1 MTGPV
6 HLPPHTSQVK
16 SLAEMIR
23 AILAAPKTG
32 NWLGLDEI
40 LAGTGEKER
49 SAVLRTL
56 GGFTAVYEREGPT
69 PRMFYLRAALAGRK
83 KVGEIFTWPSANDP
97 CTSWI
102 ARHPGT
108 NYPVYSGEQL
118 CTDAS
123 VREAAAEAFAAGI
136 LHRGGAWVQRV
147 MDDMLGVRNLWALH
161 IMRLLMRDVPAE
173 RYHPNY
179 LPTIRDYLR
188 RPYYGEPKKREP
200 RPERIAR
207 ILTSDERLYQREFWE
222 FFSVEGMGDTRRFAE
237 IGSDV
242 RGMNA
247 RKRSEACSRV
257 EHDFTAAFDILCH
270 QVPGFRDRLLDATLT
285 GMLSDFSARN
295 ITWYVNIHRHLNP
308 DSREL
313 SRREGNYAALLAAPS
328 AVTVS
333 VGQNAYKSL
342 IQSGSLENMSGL
354 LTASE
359 AVLSRADKKSVTTQ
373 LSLLHTLNSYAKK
386 HGYAEVPE
394 KVSALVAEHLPT
406 FPVDLAEKAQKL
418 ITPEEAQSAGITGAI
433 KTDADSLEVPAP
445 RTTPILHYY
454 AQKAAVPCVAELNEL
469 IAEHLIDA
477 GNGADLPR
485 IIDGVITHGI
495 GAVDAQNLDR
505 IRQLARQ
512 EYVGSY
518 REHNNRT
525 DEWAEAH
532 LWDNIPYSSL
542 MALALAKIA
551 GLPMP
556 AGTAWDRL
564 IAHMAVGGDTGL
576 FLPNRAL
583 STVLIHELNRFVEC
597 SIAGEEG
604 APLMVA
610 VPPQQ
615 RSWERRH
622 YRIPS
627 LRYGM
632 DENREA
638 TWWFAPVP
646 QAYRKDPAVNALLA
660 GTADRIDGNFGIHDA
675 MVFNGRQR
683 VREWAGWMLQHNIDT
698 YAAHAHMELAHGMQP
713 VLFLRSLEHT
723 GRVMQEP
730 VYSALAHA
738 CGAAQAEGRAAVAEA
753 LAGLCASNLLDPQ
766 LLAKELILL
775 FDEKAI
781 IASRIA
787 KTLDDTA
794 QLSALAGYR
803 VLQTLAAVVTGET
816 TIPRGHQ
823 LTVLLAQLCA
833 QYGVSVPIPDRL
845 IPAPKA
851 RGTAAA
857 ALRTILALEP
867 HPTELLAEAV
877 QQAEAANKL

>member
-1 MTGPV
+1 MTAPV
-6 HLPPHTSQVK
+6 HLPPHTSQAK
-16 SLAEMIR
+16 SLAEMIC
-23 AILAAPKTG
+23 AILAAPETG
-32 NWLGLDEI
+32 NWRGLDEI
-40 LAGTGEKER
+40 LAGTSEKER

-83 KVGEIFTWPSANDP
+83 KVGEIFVWPSVNDP

-102 ARHPGT
+102 ARHPGA

-123 VREAAAEAFAAGI
+123 AREAAAEAFAAGI
-136 LHRGGAWVQRV
+136 LHRGGTWAQRV

-161 IMRLLMRDVPAE
+161 IMRLLMRDVPPE
-173 RYHPNY
+173 RYHPSY

-237 IGSDV
+237 IGSAV
-242 RGMNA
+242 RGMSA
-247 RKRSEACSRV
+247 RKRAEACNRV

-270 QVPGFRDRLLDATLT
+270 QVSGFRDRLLDAALA

-313 SRREGNYAALLAAPS
+313 SQREGNYAALLATSS

-342 IQSGSLENMSGL
+342 IQSGNLENMSGL

-373 LSLLHTLNSYAKK
+373 LSLLHTLNNYAKK
-386 HGYAEVPE
+386 CGYAEVPE
-394 KVSALVAEHLPT
+394 KVSALVAEFLPT

-418 ITPEEAQSAGITGAI
+418 IIPEEAQSAGITGAI

-454 AQKAAVPCVAELNEL
+454 AQKASVPCVAELNEL

-518 REHNNRT
+518 REYNNRA
-525 DEWAEAH
+525 DEGAEAH

-542 MALALAKIA
+542 TALAFAKIA
-551 GLPMP
+551 GLPKP

-564 IAHMAVGGDTGL
+564 IAHMTVGGDTGL
-576 FLPNRAL
+576 FLPNRTL

-597 SIAGEEG
+597 SIAGEAS

-615 RSWERRH
+615 RLWERRR

-638 TWWFAPVP
+638 AWWFAPVP
-646 QAYRKDPAVNALLA
+646 QAYRKDPVVNALLA

-698 YAAHAHMELAHGMQP
+698 YAAHVHMELAHGMQP

-723 GRVMQEP
+723 GRVLQEP

-738 CGAAQAEGRAAVAEA
+738 CGAAEAEGRAAAAEA

-787 KTLDDTA
+787 KTLDDAA

-816 TIPRGHQ
+816 TILRGHQ
-823 LTVLLAQLCA
+823 LTVLLAQLCV

-857 ALRTILALEP
+857 ALRTILTLEP
-867 HPTELLAEAV
+867 HPTELLAEAA

>member
-23 AILAAPKTG
+23 AILTAPKTG
-32 NWLGLDEI
+32 NWRGLDEI

-147 MDDMLGVRNLWALH
+147 IDDMLGVRNLWALH
-161 IMRLLMRDVPAE
+161 IMRLLMRDVPPE

-188 RPYYGEPKKREP
+188 RPYYREPKKREP

-237 IGSDV
+237 IGSAV

-247 RKRSEACSRV
+247 RKRAEACSRV

-313 SRREGNYAALLAAPS
+313 SQREGSYAALLAAPS

-394 KVSALVAEHLPT
+394 KVSTLVAEFLPT
-406 FPVDLAEKAQKL
+406 FPVDLAEKVQKL
-418 ITPEEAQSAGITGAI
+418 ITPKETQGTGITSAI

-445 RTTPILHYY
+445 RATPILHYY

-525 DEWAEAH
+525 DEGAEAH

-542 MALALAKIA
+542 MALAFAKIA
-551 GLPMP
+551 GLPGP

-564 IAHMAVGGDTGL
+564 IAHMTVGGDTGL

-615 RSWERRH
+615 RLWERRH
-622 YRIPS
+622 YRVPS

-638 TWWFAPVP
+638 AWWFAPVP
-646 QAYRKDPAVNALLA
+646 QAYRKDPVVNALLA

-738 CGAAQAEGRAAVAEA
+738 CGAAQAEGRAAAAEA

-766 LLAKELILL
+766 FLAKELILL

-787 KTLDDTA
+787 KTLEDA
-794 QLSALAGYR
+794 VQLSALAGYR

-823 LTVLLAQLCA
+823 LTVLLAQLCV

-845 IPAPKA
+845 IPVPKA

-857 ALRTILALEP
+857 ALRTILTLEP
-867 HPTELLAEAV
+867 HPTELLAEAA
-877 QQAEAANKL
+877 QHAEAANKL

>member
-1 MTGPV
+1 
-6 HLPPHTSQVK
+6 
-16 SLAEMIR
+16 
-23 AILAAPKTG
+23 
-32 NWLGLDEI
+32 
-40 LAGTGEKER
+40 
-49 SAVLRTL
+49 
-56 GGFTAVYEREGPT
+56 
-69 PRMFYLRAALAGRK
+69 
-83 KVGEIFTWPSANDP
+83 
-97 CTSWI
+97 
-102 ARHPGT
+102 
-108 NYPVYSGEQL
+108 
-118 CTDAS
+118 
-123 VREAAAEAFAAGI
+123 
-136 LHRGGAWVQRV
+136 
-147 MDDMLGVRNLWALH
+147 
-161 IMRLLMRDVPAE
+161 
-173 RYHPNY
+173 
-179 LPTIRDYLR
+179 
-188 RPYYGEPKKREP
+188 
-200 RPERIAR
+200 
-207 ILTSDERLYQREFWE
+207 
-222 FFSVEGMGDTRRFAE
+222 
-237 IGSDV
+237 
-242 RGMNA
+242 
-247 RKRSEACSRV
+247 
-257 EHDFTAAFDILCH
+257 
-270 QVPGFRDRLLDATLT
+270 
-285 GMLSDFSARN
+285 
-295 ITWYVNIHRHLNP
+295 
-308 DSREL
+308 
-313 SRREGNYAALLAAPS
+313 
-328 AVTVS
+328 
-333 VGQNAYKSL
+333 
-342 IQSGSLENMSGL
+342 MSGL

-359 AVLSRADKKSVTTQ
+359 AVLSRADKNSVTTQ
-373 LSLLHTLNSYAKK
+373 LSLLHALNSYAKK

-406 FPVDLAEKAQKL
+406 FPVDLAEKVQKL
-418 ITPEEAQSAGITGAI
+418 IIPGEAQSAGITGAI

-454 AQKAAVPCVAELNEL
+454 AQKASVPCVAELNEL

-495 GAVDAQNLDR
+495 GAVDAQNFDR

-518 REHNNRT
+518 RERNNRA
-525 DEWAEAH
+525 DEWVEAR

-551 GLPMP
+551 GLPKP

-564 IAHMAVGGDTGL
+564 IAHMAVGGDIGL

-597 SIAGEEG
+597 SIAGEAS

-615 RSWERRH
+615 RLWERRR

-638 TWWFAPVP
+638 AWWFAPVP
-646 QAYRKDPAVNALLA
+646 QAYRKDPVVNALLA

-698 YAAHAHMELAHGMQP
+698 YAAHVHMELAHGMQP

-723 GRVMQEP
+723 GRVLQEP

-738 CGAAQAEGRAAVAEA
+738 CGAAQAEGRAAAAEA
-753 LAGLCASNLLDPQ
+753 LAGLCASNLFDPQ
-766 LLAKELILL
+766 FLAKELILL

-787 KTLDDTA
+787 KTLDDAA

-823 LTVLLAQLCA
+823 LTVLLAQLCT

-845 IPAPKA
+845 IPVPKA

-867 HPTELLAEAV
+867 HPTELLEEAAR
-877 QQAEAANKL
+877 QAEAANKL

>member
-23 AILAAPKTG
+23 AILAAPETG
-32 NWLGLDEI
+32 NWQGLDEI

-83 KVGEIFTWPSANDP
+83 KVGEIFVWPSANDP

-247 RKRSEACSRV
+247 RKRAEACSRV
-257 EHDFTAAFDILCH
+257 EHDFTAAFDILCR
-270 QVPGFRDRLLDATLT
+270 QVSGFRDRLLDAALA

-295 ITWYVNIHRHLNP
+295 ITWYVNIHRHLHP

-313 SRREGNYAALLAAPS
+313 SRREGSYAALLAAPS

-342 IQSGSLENMSGL
+342 IQSGSLETMSGL

-359 AVLSRADKKSVTTQ
+359 AVLSRVDKKSVTTQ
-373 LSLLHTLNSYAKK
+373 LSLLHALNSYAKK

-394 KVSALVAEHLPT
+394 KVSTLVAGHLPT

-418 ITPEEAQSAGITGAI
+418 ITLEGTQGAGITGAI

-445 RTTPILHYY
+445 RATPILHYY
-454 AQKAAVPCVAELNEL
+454 AQKVSVPCVTELNEL

-495 GAVDAQNLDR
+495 GAVDAQNFDR

-518 REHNNRT
+518 RERNDRT
-525 DEWAEAH
+525 DEGAEAH

-542 MALALAKIA
+542 MALAFAKIA
-551 GLPMP
+551 GLPKP
-556 AGTAWDRL
+556 AGAAWDRL
-564 IAHMAVGGDTGL
+564 IAHMTVGGDTGL

-597 SIAGEEG
+597 IIAGEEG

-615 RSWERRH
+615 RSWERRR

-627 LRYGM
+627 LGYGR

-638 TWWFAPVP
+638 AWWFAPVP
-646 QAYRKDPAVNALLA
+646 QAYRKDPAVSALLA

-683 VREWAGWMLQHNIDT
+683 VREWAGWMLQHNNDT

-723 GRVMQEP
+723 GRVLQEP

-738 CGAAQAEGRAAVAEA
+738 CGAAQAEGRAAAAEA
-753 LAGLCASNLLDPQ
+753 LAGLCASNLFDPQ
-766 LLAKELILL
+766 FLAKELILL

-823 LTVLLAQLCA
+823 LTVLLAQLCV

-857 ALRTILALEP
+857 ALRTILTLEP
-867 HPTELLAEAV
+867 HPTELLAEAA

>member
-23 AILAAPKTG
+23 AILAAPETG

-147 MDDMLGVRNLWALH
+147 IDDMLGVRNLWALH

-188 RPYYGEPKKREP
+188 RSYYGEPKKREP

-237 IGSDV
+237 IGSAV

-257 EHDFTAAFDILCH
+257 EHDFMAAFDILCH
-270 QVPGFRDRLLDATLT
+270 QVPGFRYRLLDATLT

-313 SRREGNYAALLAAPS
+313 SQREGSYAALLAAPS

-359 AVLSRADKKSVTTQ
+359 AVLSRVDKKSVTTQ

-394 KVSALVAEHLPT
+394 KVSALVAEFLPT

-418 ITPEEAQSAGITGAI
+418 IISGEAQSAGITGAI

-454 AQKAAVPCVAELNEL
+454 AQKVSVPCVAELNEL

-495 GAVDAQNLDR
+495 GAVDAQNFDR

-518 REHNNRT
+518 RECNNRA

-551 GLPMP
+551 GLPKP

-583 STVLIHELNRFVEC
+583 STVLIHELNRLVEC
-597 SIAGEEG
+597 NIAGEEG

-615 RSWERRH
+615 RLWERRH
-622 YRIPS
+622 RIPS

-638 TWWFAPVP
+638 AWWFAPVP
-646 QAYRKDPAVNALLA
+646 QAYRKDPVVNALLA
-660 GTADRIDGNFGIHDA
+660 GTADRRDGNFGIHDA
-675 MVFNGRQR
+675 MVFNGHQR

-698 YAAHAHMELAHGMQP
+698 YAAHAHIELAHGMQP

-723 GRVMQEP
+723 GRVLQEP

-738 CGAAQAEGRAAVAEA
+738 CGAAQAEGRAAAAEA

-816 TIPRGHQ
+816 TVPRGHQ
-823 LTVLLAQLCA
+823 LTVLLAQLCV

-845 IPAPKA
+845 VPAPKA

-867 HPTELLAEAV
+867 HPTELLAEAA

>member
-1 MTGPV
+1 M

-23 AILAAPKTG
+23 AILTAPETG
-32 NWLGLDEI
+32 NWQRLDEI
-40 LAGTGEKER
+40 LVGTGEKER

-83 KVGEIFTWPSANDP
+83 KVGEIFVWPSANDP

-123 VREAAAEAFAAGI
+123 VREAAAEAFAVGI
-136 LHRGGAWVQRV
+136 LHRGGAGVQRV

-179 LPTIRDYLR
+179 LPTIRDHLR

-222 FFSVEGMGDTRRFAE
+222 FFSVEGIGDTRRFAE
-237 IGSDV
+237 SGSAV

-257 EHDFTAAFDILCH
+257 EHDFMAAFDILCH

-285 GMLSDFSARN
+285 GMLSDFSVRN

-313 SRREGNYAALLAAPS
+313 SQREGSYAALLAAPS

-373 LSLLHTLNSYAKK
+373 LSLLHALNSYAKK
-386 HGYAEVPE
+386 CGYAEVPE
-394 KVSALVAEHLPT
+394 KVSALVAEFLPT

-418 ITPEEAQSAGITGAI
+418 IIPGEAQSAGITGAI

-445 RTTPILHYY
+445 RATPILHYY
-454 AQKAAVPCVAELNEL
+454 AQKASVPCVAELNEL

-518 REHNNRT
+518 RECNNRA
-525 DEWAEAH
+525 DEGAEAH

-551 GLPMP
+551 GLPKP

-646 QAYRKDPAVNALLA
+646 QAYRKDPVVNALLA
-660 GTADRIDGNFGIHDA
+660 GTADRRDGNFGIHDA

-698 YAAHAHMELAHGMQP
+698 YAAHVHMELAHGMQP

-723 GRVMQEP
+723 GRALQEP

-738 CGAAQAEGRAAVAEA
+738 CGAAEAEGRAAAAEA

-803 VLQTLAAVVTGET
+803 VLQTLTAVVTGET

-823 LTVLLAQLCA
+823 LTVLLAQLCT
-833 QYGVSVPIPDRL
+833 QYGVNVPIPDRL

-867 HPTELLAEAV
+867 HPTELLEEAAR
-877 QQAEAANKL
+877 QAEAANKL

>member
-1 MTGPV
+1 MTDPV

-23 AILAAPKTG
+23 AILTAPETG
-32 NWLGLDEI
+32 NWQRLDEI
-40 LAGTGEKER
+40 LVGTGEKER

-83 KVGEIFTWPSANDP
+83 KVGEIFVWPSANDP

-123 VREAAAEAFAAGI
+123 VREAAAEAFAVGI

-247 RKRSEACSRV
+247 RKRAEACSRV
-257 EHDFTAAFDILCH
+257 EHDFTAAFDILCR
-270 QVPGFRDRLLDATLT
+270 QVSGFRDRLLDAALA

-295 ITWYVNIHRHLNP
+295 ITWYVNIHRHLHP

-313 SRREGNYAALLAAPS
+313 SRREGSYAALLAAPS

-342 IQSGSLENMSGL
+342 IQSGSLETMSGL

-359 AVLSRADKKSVTTQ
+359 AVLSRVDKKSVTTQ
-373 LSLLHTLNSYAKK
+373 LSLLHALNSYAKK

-394 KVSALVAEHLPT
+394 KVSTLVAGHLPT

-418 ITPEEAQSAGITGAI
+418 ITLEGTQGAGITGAI

-445 RTTPILHYY
+445 RATPILHYY
-454 AQKAAVPCVAELNEL
+454 AQKVSVPCVTELNEL

-495 GAVDAQNLDR
+495 GAVDAQNFDR

-518 REHNNRT
+518 RERNDRT
-525 DEWAEAH
+525 DEGAEAH

-542 MALALAKIA
+542 MALAFAKIA
-551 GLPMP
+551 GLPKP
-556 AGTAWDRL
+556 AGAAWDRL
-564 IAHMAVGGDTGL
+564 IAHMTVGGDTGL

-597 SIAGEEG
+597 IIAGEEG

-615 RSWERRH
+615 RSWERRR

-627 LRYGM
+627 LGYGR

-638 TWWFAPVP
+638 AWWFAPVP
-646 QAYRKDPAVNALLA
+646 QAYRKDPAVSALLA

-683 VREWAGWMLQHNIDT
+683 VREWAGWMLQHNNDT

-723 GRVMQEP
+723 GRVLQEP
-730 VYSALAHA
+730 VYSALA
-738 CGAAQAEGRAAVAEA
+738 QAEGRAAAAEA
-753 LAGLCASNLLDPQ
+753 LAGLCASNLFDPQ
-766 LLAKELILL
+766 FLAKELILL

-823 LTVLLAQLCA
+823 LTVLLAQLCV

-857 ALRTILALEP
+857 ALRTILTLEP
-867 HPTELLAEAV
+867 HPTELLAEAA

>member
-1 MTGPV
+1 MTDPV

-23 AILAAPKTG
+23 AILTAPETG
-32 NWLGLDEI
+32 NWQRLDEI
-40 LAGTGEKER
+40 LVGTGEKER

-83 KVGEIFTWPSANDP
+83 KVGEIFVWPSANDP

-123 VREAAAEAFAAGI
+123 VREAAAEAFAVGI

-247 RKRSEACSRV
+247 RKRAEACSRV
-257 EHDFTAAFDILCH
+257 EHDFTAAFDILCR
-270 QVPGFRDRLLDATLT
+270 QVSGFRDRLLDAALA

-295 ITWYVNIHRHLNP
+295 ITWYVNIHRHLHP

-313 SRREGNYAALLAAPS
+313 SRREGSYAALLAAPS

-342 IQSGSLENMSGL
+342 IQSGSLETMSGL

-359 AVLSRADKKSVTTQ
+359 AVLSRVDKKSVTTQ
-373 LSLLHTLNSYAKK
+373 LSLLHALNSYAKK

-394 KVSALVAEHLPT
+394 KVSTLVAGHLPT

-418 ITPEEAQSAGITGAI
+418 ITLEGTQGAGITGAI

-445 RTTPILHYY
+445 RATPILHYY
-454 AQKAAVPCVAELNEL
+454 AQKVSVPCVTELNEL

-495 GAVDAQNLDR
+495 GAVDAQNFDR

-518 REHNNRT
+518 RERNDRT
-525 DEWAEAH
+525 DEGAEAH

-542 MALALAKIA
+542 MALAFAKIA
-551 GLPMP
+551 GLPKP
-556 AGTAWDRL
+556 AGAAWDRL
-564 IAHMAVGGDTGL
+564 IAHMTVGGDTGL

-597 SIAGEEG
+597 IIAGEEG

-615 RSWERRH
+615 RSWERRR

-627 LRYGM
+627 LGYGR

-638 TWWFAPVP
+638 AWWFAPVP
-646 QAYRKDPAVNALLA
+646 QAYRKDPAVSALLA

-683 VREWAGWMLQHNIDT
+683 VREWAGWMLQHNNDT

-723 GRVMQEP
+723 GRVLQEP

-738 CGAAQAEGRAAVAEA
+738 CGAAQAEGRAAAAEA
-753 LAGLCASNLLDPQ
+753 LAGLCASNLFDPQ
-766 LLAKELILL
+766 FLAKELILL

-823 LTVLLAQLCA
+823 LTVLLAQLCV

-857 ALRTILALEP
+857 ALRTILTLEP
-867 HPTELLAEAV
+867 HPTELLAEAA

>member
-1 MTGPV
+1 MTDPV

-23 AILAAPKTG
+23 AILTAPETG
-32 NWLGLDEI
+32 NWQRLDEI
-40 LAGTGEKER
+40 LVGTGEKER

-83 KVGEIFTWPSANDP
+83 KVGEIFVWPSANDP

-123 VREAAAEAFAAGI
+123 VREAAAEAFAVGI

-247 RKRSEACSRV
+247 RKRAEACSRV
-257 EHDFTAAFDILCH
+257 EHDFTAAFDILCR
-270 QVPGFRDRLLDATLT
+270 QVSGFRDRLLDAALA

-295 ITWYVNIHRHLNP
+295 ITWYVNIHRHLHP

-313 SRREGNYAALLAAPS
+313 SRREGSYAALLAAPS

-342 IQSGSLENMSGL
+342 IQSGSLETMSGL

-359 AVLSRADKKSVTTQ
+359 AVLSRVDKKSVTTQ
-373 LSLLHTLNSYAKK
+373 LSLLHALNSYAKK

-394 KVSALVAEHLPT
+394 KVSTLVAGHLPT

-418 ITPEEAQSAGITGAI
+418 ITLEGTQGAGITGAI

-445 RTTPILHYY
+445 RATPILHYY
-454 AQKAAVPCVAELNEL
+454 AQKASVPCVAELNEL

-495 GAVDAQNLDR
+495 GAVDAQNFDR

-518 REHNNRT
+518 RERNDRT
-525 DEWAEAH
+525 DEGAEAH

-542 MALALAKIA
+542 MALAFAKIA
-551 GLPMP
+551 GLPKP
-556 AGTAWDRL
+556 AGAAWDRL
-564 IAHMAVGGDTGL
+564 IAHMTVGGDTGL

-597 SIAGEEG
+597 IIAGEEG

-615 RSWERRH
+615 RSWERRR

-627 LRYGM
+627 LGYGR

-638 TWWFAPVP
+638 AWWFAPVP
-646 QAYRKDPAVNALLA
+646 QAYRKDPAVSALLA

-683 VREWAGWMLQHNIDT
+683 VREWAGWMLQHNNDT

-723 GRVMQEP
+723 GRVLQEP

-738 CGAAQAEGRAAVAEA
+738 CGAAQAEGRAAAAEA
-753 LAGLCASNLLDPQ
+753 LAGLCASNLFDPQ
-766 LLAKELILL
+766 FLAKELILL

-823 LTVLLAQLCA
+823 LTVLLAQLCV

-857 ALRTILALEP
+857 ALRTILTLEP
-867 HPTELLAEAV
+867 HPTELLAEAA
-877 QQAEAANKL
+877 QQAEAANRL

>member
-32 NWLGLDEI
+32 NWQGLDEI
-40 LAGTGEKER
+40 LAGAGEKER

-123 VREAAAEAFAAGI
+123 VREAAAEAFNAGI

-188 RPYYGEPKKREP
+188 RSYYGEPKKREP

-237 IGSDV
+237 IGSAV

-257 EHDFTAAFDILCH
+257 EHDFMAAFDILCH

-313 SRREGNYAALLAAPS
+313 SQREGSYAALLAALS

-373 LSLLHTLNSYAKK
+373 LSLLHTLINYATKC
-386 HGYAEVPE
+386 GYAEVPE
-394 KVSALVAEHLPT
+394 RVSALVAEFLPT

-418 ITPEEAQSAGITGAI
+418 IISGEAQSAGITGAI
-433 KTDADSLEVPAP
+433 KTDADSLEIPAP

-454 AQKAAVPCVAELNEL
+454 AQKASVPCVAELNEL

-477 GNGADLPR
+477 GDGADLPR

-518 REHNNRT
+518 REYNNRT
-525 DEWAEAH
+525 DEGAEAH

-551 GLPMP
+551 GLPGP

-583 STVLIHELNRFVEC
+583 NTDIIHKHNRNVEC

-638 TWWFAPVP
+638 AWWFAPVP
-646 QAYRKDPAVNALLA
+646 QAYRKDPVVSALLA
-660 GTADRIDGNFGIHDA
+660 GTADRRDGNFGIHDA

-698 YAAHAHMELAHGMQP
+698 YAAHVHLELAHGMQP

-723 GRVMQEP
+723 GRVLQEP

-738 CGAAQAEGRAAVAEA
+738 CGAAQAEGRAAAAEA

-775 FDEKAI
+775 FDEKVI

-803 VLQTLAAVVTGET
+803 VLQTLTAVVTGET

-823 LTVLLAQLCA
+823 LTVLLAQLCT

>member
-23 AILAAPKTG
+23 VILAAPKTG
-32 NWLGLDEI
+32 NWQRLDEI
-40 LAGTGEKER
+40 LAGAGEKER

-207 ILTSDERLYQREFWE
+207 ILTSDERLYQRELWE

-237 IGSDV
+237 IGSAV

-247 RKRSEACSRV
+247 RKRAEACSRV
-257 EHDFTAAFDILCH
+257 EHDFMAAFDILCH

-313 SRREGNYAALLAAPS
+313 SQREGSYAALLAAPS

-373 LSLLHTLNSYAKK
+373 LSLLHTLINYATKC
-386 HGYAEVPE
+386 GYAEVPE
-394 KVSALVAEHLPT
+394 KVSTLVAGHLPT

-418 ITPEEAQSAGITGAI
+418 IISEEAQSAGITGAI

-454 AQKAAVPCVAELNEL
+454 AQKAAVPCIAELNEL

-518 REHNNRT
+518 REYNNRT
-525 DEWAEAH
+525 DEGAEAH
-532 LWDNIPYSSL
+532 LWDNIPYSAL

-551 GLPMP
+551 GLPKP
-556 AGTAWDRL
+556 AGAAWDRL

-597 SIAGEEG
+597 SIAGEAS

-622 YRIPS
+622 RIPS

-646 QAYRKDPAVNALLA
+646 QAYRKDPVVNALLA
-660 GTADRIDGNFGIHDA
+660 GTADRRDGNFGIHDA

-723 GRVMQEP
+723 GRVLQEP

-738 CGAAQAEGRAAVAEA
+738 CGAAQPEGRAAAAEA

-823 LTVLLAQLCA
+823 LTVLLAQLCV

-867 HPTELLAEAV
+867 HPTELLAEAAR
-877 QQAEAANKL
+877 QAEAANKL

>member
-1 MTGPV
+1 
-6 HLPPHTSQVK
+6 
-16 SLAEMIR
+16 
-23 AILAAPKTG
+23 
-32 NWLGLDEI
+32 
-40 LAGTGEKER
+40 
-49 SAVLRTL
+49 
-56 GGFTAVYEREGPT
+56 
-69 PRMFYLRAALAGRK
+69 
-83 KVGEIFTWPSANDP
+83 
-97 CTSWI
+97 
-102 ARHPGT
+102 
-108 NYPVYSGEQL
+108 
-118 CTDAS
+118 
-123 VREAAAEAFAAGI
+123 
-136 LHRGGAWVQRV
+136 
-147 MDDMLGVRNLWALH
+147 
-161 IMRLLMRDVPAE
+161 
-173 RYHPNY
+173 
-179 LPTIRDYLR
+179 
-188 RPYYGEPKKREP
+188 
-200 RPERIAR
+200 
-207 ILTSDERLYQREFWE
+207 
-222 FFSVEGMGDTRRFAE
+222 
-237 IGSDV
+237 
-242 RGMNA
+242 
-247 RKRSEACSRV
+247 
-257 EHDFTAAFDILCH
+257 
-270 QVPGFRDRLLDATLT
+270 
-285 GMLSDFSARN
+285 
-295 ITWYVNIHRHLNP
+295 
-308 DSREL
+308 
-313 SRREGNYAALLAAPS
+313 
-328 AVTVS
+328 
-333 VGQNAYKSL
+333 
-342 IQSGSLENMSGL
+342 MSGL

-373 LSLLHTLNSYAKK
+373 LSLLHALNSYAKK

-406 FPVDLAEKAQKL
+406 FPVDLAEKVQKL
-418 ITPEEAQSAGITGAI
+418 IIPGEAQSAGITGAI

-477 GNGADLPR
+477 GDGADLPR

-495 GAVDAQNLDR
+495 GAVDAQNFDR

-518 REHNNRT
+518 RERNNRA
-525 DEWAEAH
+525 DEWVEAR

-551 GLPMP
+551 GLPKP

-646 QAYRKDPAVNALLA
+646 QAYRKDPVVNALLA
-660 GTADRIDGNFGIHDA
+660 GTADRRDGNFGIHDA

-698 YAAHAHMELAHGMQP
+698 YAAHVHMELAHGMQP

-723 GRVMQEP
+723 GRVLQEP

-738 CGAAQAEGRAAVAEA
+738 CGAAEAEGRAAAAEA

-794 QLSALAGYR
+794 QLSALTGYR
-803 VLQTLAAVVTGET
+803 VLQTLTAVVTGET
-816 TIPRGHQ
+816 AIPRGHQ
-823 LTVLLAQLCA
+823 LTVLLAQLCT

-845 IPAPKA
+845 IPVPKA

-867 HPTELLAEAV
+867 HPTELLEEAAR
-877 QQAEAANKL
+877 QAEAANKL

>member
-23 AILAAPKTG
+23 AILAAPETG
-32 NWLGLDEI
+32 NWQGLDEI

-83 KVGEIFTWPSANDP
+83 KVGEIFVWPSANDP

-123 VREAAAEAFAAGI
+123 VREAAAEAFAVGI

-247 RKRSEACSRV
+247 RKRAEACSRV

-270 QVPGFRDRLLDATLT
+270 QVPGFRDRLLDAALA

-295 ITWYVNIHRHLNP
+295 ITWYVNIHRHLHP

-313 SRREGNYAALLAAPS
+313 SRREGSYAALLAAPS

-342 IQSGSLENMSGL
+342 IQSGSLETMSGL

-359 AVLSRADKKSVTTQ
+359 AVLSRVDKKSVTTQ
-373 LSLLHTLNSYAKK
+373 LSLLHALNSYAKK

-394 KVSALVAEHLPT
+394 KVSTLVAGHLPT

-418 ITPEEAQSAGITGAI
+418 ITLEGTQGAGITGAI

-445 RTTPILHYY
+445 RATPILHYY
-454 AQKAAVPCVAELNEL
+454 AQKVSVPCVTELNEL

-495 GAVDAQNLDR
+495 GAVDAQNFDR

-518 REHNNRT
+518 RERNDRT
-525 DEWAEAH
+525 DEGAEAH

-542 MALALAKIA
+542 MALAFAKIA
-551 GLPMP
+551 GLPKP
-556 AGTAWDRL
+556 AGAAWDRL
-564 IAHMAVGGDTGL
+564 IAHMTVGGDTGL

-597 SIAGEEG
+597 IIAGEEG

-615 RSWERRH
+615 RSWERRR

-627 LRYGM
+627 LGYGR

-638 TWWFAPVP
+638 AWWFAPVP
-646 QAYRKDPAVNALLA
+646 QAYRKDPAVSALLA

-683 VREWAGWMLQHNIDT
+683 VREWAGWMLQHNNDT

-723 GRVMQEP
+723 GRVLQEP

-738 CGAAQAEGRAAVAEA
+738 CGAAQAEGRAAAAEA
-753 LAGLCASNLLDPQ
+753 LAGLCASNLFDPQ
-766 LLAKELILL
+766 FLAKELILL

-823 LTVLLAQLCA
+823 LTVLLAQLCV

-857 ALRTILALEP
+857 ALRTILTLEP
-867 HPTELLAEAV
+867 HPTELLAEAA

>member
-1 MTGPV
+1 MTDPV

-23 AILAAPKTG
+23 AILTAPETG
-32 NWLGLDEI
+32 NWQRLDEI
-40 LAGTGEKER
+40 LVGTGEKER

-83 KVGEIFTWPSANDP
+83 KVGEIFVWPSANDP

-123 VREAAAEAFAAGI
+123 VREAAAEAFAVGI

-247 RKRSEACSRV
+247 RKRAEACSRV
-257 EHDFTAAFDILCH
+257 EHDFTAAFDILCR
-270 QVPGFRDRLLDATLT
+270 QVSGFRDRLLDAALA

-295 ITWYVNIHRHLNP
+295 ITWYVNIHRHLHP

-313 SRREGNYAALLAAPS
+313 SRREGSYAALLAAPS

-342 IQSGSLENMSGL
+342 IQSGSLETMSGL

-359 AVLSRADKKSVTTQ
+359 AVLSRVDKKSVTTQ
-373 LSLLHTLNSYAKK
+373 LSLLHALNSYAKK

-394 KVSALVAEHLPT
+394 KVSTLVAGHLPT

-418 ITPEEAQSAGITGAI
+418 ITLEGTQGAGITGAI

-445 RTTPILHYY
+445 RATPILHYY
-454 AQKAAVPCVAELNEL
+454 AQKVSVPCVTELNEL

-495 GAVDAQNLDR
+495 GAVDAQNFDR

-518 REHNNRT
+518 RERNDRT
-525 DEWAEAH
+525 DEGAEAH

-542 MALALAKIA
+542 MALAFAKIA
-551 GLPMP
+551 GLPKP
-556 AGTAWDRL
+556 AGAAWDRL
-564 IAHMAVGGDTGL
+564 IAHMTVGGDTGL

-597 SIAGEEG
+597 IIAGEES

-615 RSWERRH
+615 RSLERRR

-627 LRYGM
+627 LGYGR

-638 TWWFAPVP
+638 AWWFAPVP
-646 QAYRKDPAVNALLA
+646 QAYRKDPAVSALLA

-683 VREWAGWMLQHNIDT
+683 VREWAGWMLQHNNDT

-723 GRVMQEP
+723 GRVLQEP

-738 CGAAQAEGRAAVAEA
+738 CGAAQAEGRAAAAEA
-753 LAGLCASNLLDPQ
+753 LAGLCASNLFDPQ
-766 LLAKELILL
+766 FLAKELILL

-823 LTVLLAQLCA
+823 LTVLLAQLCV

-857 ALRTILALEP
+857 ALRTILTLEP
-867 HPTELLAEAV
+867 HPTELLAEAA

>member
-1 MTGPV
+1 
-6 HLPPHTSQVK
+6 
-16 SLAEMIR
+16 
-23 AILAAPKTG
+23 
-32 NWLGLDEI
+32 
-40 LAGTGEKER
+40 
-49 SAVLRTL
+49 
-56 GGFTAVYEREGPT
+56 
-69 PRMFYLRAALAGRK
+69 
-83 KVGEIFTWPSANDP
+83 
-97 CTSWI
+97 
-102 ARHPGT
+102 
-108 NYPVYSGEQL
+108 
-118 CTDAS
+118 
-123 VREAAAEAFAAGI
+123 
-136 LHRGGAWVQRV
+136 

-247 RKRSEACSRV
+247 RKRAEACSRV
-257 EHDFTAAFDILCH
+257 EHDFTAAFDILCR
-270 QVPGFRDRLLDATLT
+270 QVSGFRDRLLDAALA

-295 ITWYVNIHRHLNP
+295 ITWYVNIHRHLHP

-313 SRREGNYAALLAAPS
+313 SRREGSYAALLAAPS

-342 IQSGSLENMSGL
+342 IQSGSLETMSGL

-359 AVLSRADKKSVTTQ
+359 AVLSRVDKKSVTTQ
-373 LSLLHTLNSYAKK
+373 LSLLHALNSYAKK

-394 KVSALVAEHLPT
+394 KVSTLVAGHLPT

-418 ITPEEAQSAGITGAI
+418 ITLEGTQGAGITGAI

-445 RTTPILHYY
+445 RATPILHYY
-454 AQKAAVPCVAELNEL
+454 AQKVSVPCVTELNEL

-495 GAVDAQNLDR
+495 GAVDAQNFDR

-518 REHNNRT
+518 RERNDRT
-525 DEWAEAH
+525 DEGAEAH

-542 MALALAKIA
+542 MALAFAKIA
-551 GLPMP
+551 GLPKP
-556 AGTAWDRL
+556 AGAAWDRL
-564 IAHMAVGGDTGL
+564 IAHMTVGGDTGL

-597 SIAGEEG
+597 IIAGEEG

-615 RSWERRH
+615 RSWERRR

-627 LRYGM
+627 LGYGR

-638 TWWFAPVP
+638 AWWFAPVP
-646 QAYRKDPAVNALLA
+646 QAYRKDPAVSALLA

-683 VREWAGWMLQHNIDT
+683 VREWAGWMLQHNNDT

-723 GRVMQEP
+723 GRVLQEP

-738 CGAAQAEGRAAVAEA
+738 CGAAQAEGRAAAAEA
-753 LAGLCASNLLDPQ
+753 LAGLCASNLFDPQ
-766 LLAKELILL
+766 FLAKELILL

-823 LTVLLAQLCA
+823 LTVLLAQLCV

-857 ALRTILALEP
+857 ALRTILTLEP
-867 HPTELLAEAV
+867 HPTELLAEAA
-877 QQAEAANKL
+877 QQAEAANRL

>member
-1 MTGPV
+1 MTDPV

-23 AILAAPKTG
+23 AILTAPETG
-32 NWLGLDEI
+32 NWQRLDEI
-40 LAGTGEKER
+40 LVGTGEKER

-83 KVGEIFTWPSANDP
+83 KVGEIFVWPSANDP

-123 VREAAAEAFAAGI
+123 VREAAAEAFAVGI

-247 RKRSEACSRV
+247 RKRAEACSRV
-257 EHDFTAAFDILCH
+257 EHDFTAAFDILCR
-270 QVPGFRDRLLDATLT
+270 QVSGFRDRLLDAALA

-295 ITWYVNIHRHLNP
+295 ITWYVNIHRHLHP

-313 SRREGNYAALLAAPS
+313 SRREGSYAALLAAPS

-342 IQSGSLENMSGL
+342 IQSGSLETMSGL

-359 AVLSRADKKSVTTQ
+359 AVLSRVDKKSVTTQ
-373 LSLLHTLNSYAKK
+373 LSLLHALNSYAKK

-394 KVSALVAEHLPT
+394 KVSTLVAGHLPT

-418 ITPEEAQSAGITGAI
+418 ITLEGTQGAGITGAI

-445 RTTPILHYY
+445 RATPILHYY
-454 AQKAAVPCVAELNEL
+454 AQKVSVPCVTELNEL

-495 GAVDAQNLDR
+495 GAVDAQNFDR

-518 REHNNRT
+518 RERNDRT
-525 DEWAEAH
+525 DEGAEAH

-542 MALALAKIA
+542 MALAFAKIA
-551 GLPMP
+551 GLPKP
-556 AGTAWDRL
+556 AGAAWDRL
-564 IAHMAVGGDTGL
+564 IAHMTVGGDTGL

-597 SIAGEEG
+597 IIAGEEG

-615 RSWERRH
+615 RSWERRR

-627 LRYGM
+627 LGYGR

-638 TWWFAPVP
+638 AWWFAPVP
-646 QAYRKDPAVNALLA
+646 QAYRKDPAVSALLA

-683 VREWAGWMLQHNIDT
+683 VREWAGWMLQHNNDT

-723 GRVMQEP
+723 GRVLQEP

-738 CGAAQAEGRAAVAEA
+738 CGAAQAEGRAAAAEA
-753 LAGLCASNLLDPQ
+753 LAGLCASNLFDPQ
-766 LLAKELILL
+766 FLAKELILL

-823 LTVLLAQLCA
+823 LTVLLAQLCV

-857 ALRTILALEP
+857 ALRTILTLEP
-867 HPTELLAEAV
+867 HPTELLAEAA
-877 QQAEAANKL
+877 QQAEAANRL

>member
-1 MTGPV
+1 MTDPV

-23 AILAAPKTG
+23 AILTAPETG
-32 NWLGLDEI
+32 NWQRLDEI
-40 LAGTGEKER
+40 LVGTGEKER

-83 KVGEIFTWPSANDP
+83 KVGEIFVWPSANDP

-123 VREAAAEAFAAGI
+123 VREAAAEAFAVGI

-161 IMRLLMRDVPAE
+161 IMRLLMRDVPPE

-247 RKRSEACSRV
+247 RKRAEACSRV
-257 EHDFTAAFDILCH
+257 EHDFTAAFDILCR
-270 QVPGFRDRLLDATLT
+270 QVSGFRDRLLDAALA

-295 ITWYVNIHRHLNP
+295 ITWYVNIHRHLHP

-313 SRREGNYAALLAAPS
+313 SRREGSYAALLAAPS

-342 IQSGSLENMSGL
+342 IQSGSLETMSGL

-359 AVLSRADKKSVTTQ
+359 AVLSRVDKKSVTTQ
-373 LSLLHTLNSYAKK
+373 LSLLHALNSYAKK

-394 KVSALVAEHLPT
+394 KVSTLVAGHLPT

-418 ITPEEAQSAGITGAI
+418 ITLEGTQGAGITGAI

-454 AQKAAVPCVAELNEL
+454 AQKASVPCIAELNEL

-505 IRQLARQ
+505 IRQLAHQ

-518 REHNNRT
+518 REYNNRA
-525 DEWAEAH
+525 DEGAEAH

-542 MALALAKIA
+542 MALAFAKIA
-551 GLPMP
+551 GLPKP

-564 IAHMAVGGDTGL
+564 IAHMTVGGDTGL

-597 SIAGEEG
+597 SIAGEAS

-615 RSWERRH
+615 RLWERRR

-638 TWWFAPVP
+638 AWWFAPVL
-646 QAYRKDPAVNALLA
+646 QAYRKDPVVNALLA

-683 VREWAGWMLQHNIDT
+683 VREWAGWMLQHNNDT

-723 GRVMQEP
+723 GRVLQEP

-738 CGAAQAEGRAAVAEA
+738 CGAAQAEGRAAAAEA

-823 LTVLLAQLCA
+823 LTVLLAQLCV

-857 ALRTILALEP
+857 ALRTILTLEP
-867 HPTELLAEAV
+867 HPTELLAEAA
-877 QQAEAANKL
+877 QQAEAANRL

>member
-32 NWLGLDEI
+32 NWRGLDEI
-40 LAGTGEKER
+40 LAGAGEKER

-207 ILTSDERLYQREFWE
+207 IFTSDERLYQREFWE

-237 IGSDV
+237 IGSAV

-257 EHDFTAAFDILCH
+257 EHDFMAAFDILCH

-313 SRREGNYAALLAAPS
+313 SQREGSYAALLAAPS

-354 LTASE
+354 LTACE

-373 LSLLHTLNSYAKK
+373 LSLLHTLINYATKC
-386 HGYAEVPE
+386 GYAEVPE
-394 KVSALVAEHLPT
+394 KVSTLVAGHLPT

-418 ITPEEAQSAGITGAI
+418 IIPGEAQSAGITGAI

-477 GNGADLPR
+477 GDGADLPR

-495 GAVDAQNLDR
+495 GAVDAQNFDR

-518 REHNNRT
+518 RECNNRA

-551 GLPMP
+551 GLPKP

-597 SIAGEEG
+597 SIAGEAS

-622 YRIPS
+622 RIPS

-660 GTADRIDGNFGIHDA
+660 GTADRRDGNFGIHDA

-723 GRVMQEP
+723 GRVLQEP

-738 CGAAQAEGRAAVAEA
+738 CGAAQPEGRAAAAEA

-823 LTVLLAQLCA
+823 LTVLLAQLCV

-857 ALRTILALEP
+857 ALRTILTLEP
-867 HPTELLAEAV
+867 HPTELLAEAAR
-877 QQAEAANKL
+877 QAEAANKL

>member
-6 HLPPHTSQVK
+6 HLPPHTSHVK

-23 AILAAPKTG
+23 AILAAPETG
-32 NWLGLDEI
+32 NWQGLDEI
-40 LAGTGEKER
+40 LAGADEKER

-83 KVGEIFTWPSANDP
+83 KVGEIFVWPSANDP

-123 VREAAAEAFAAGI
+123 VREAAAEAFAVGI

-247 RKRSEACSRV
+247 RKRAEACSRV
-257 EHDFTAAFDILCH
+257 EHDFTAAFDILCR
-270 QVPGFRDRLLDATLT
+270 QVSGFRDRLLDAALA

-295 ITWYVNIHRHLNP
+295 ITWYVNIHRHLHP

-313 SRREGNYAALLAAPS
+313 SRREGSYAALLAAPS

-342 IQSGSLENMSGL
+342 IQSGSLETMSGL

-359 AVLSRADKKSVTTQ
+359 AVLSRVDKKSVTTQ
-373 LSLLHTLNSYAKK
+373 LSLLHALNSYAKK

-394 KVSALVAEHLPT
+394 KVSTLVAGHLPT

-418 ITPEEAQSAGITGAI
+418 ITLEGTQGAGITGAI

-445 RTTPILHYY
+445 RATPILHYY
-454 AQKAAVPCVAELNEL
+454 AQKVSVPCVTELNEL

-495 GAVDAQNLDR
+495 GAVDAQNFDR

-518 REHNNRT
+518 RERNDRT
-525 DEWAEAH
+525 DEGAEAH

-542 MALALAKIA
+542 MALAFAKIA
-551 GLPMP
+551 GLPKP
-556 AGTAWDRL
+556 AGAAWDRL
-564 IAHMAVGGDTGL
+564 IAHMTVGGDTGL

-597 SIAGEEG
+597 IIAGEEG

-615 RSWERRH
+615 RSWERRR

-627 LRYGM
+627 LGYGR

-638 TWWFAPVP
+638 AWWFAPVP
-646 QAYRKDPAVNALLA
+646 QAYRKDPAVSALLA

-683 VREWAGWMLQHNIDT
+683 VREWAGWMLQHNNDT

-723 GRVMQEP
+723 GRVLQEP

-738 CGAAQAEGRAAVAEA
+738 CGAAQAEGRAAAAEA
-753 LAGLCASNLLDPQ
+753 LAGLCASNLFDPQ
-766 LLAKELILL
+766 FLAKELILL

-823 LTVLLAQLCA
+823 LTVLLAQLCV

-857 ALRTILALEP
+857 ALRTILTLEP
-867 HPTELLAEAV
+867 HPTELLAEAA

>member
-1 MTGPV
+1 M
-6 HLPPHTSQVK
+6 
-16 SLAEMIR
+16 
-23 AILAAPKTG
+23 
-32 NWLGLDEI
+32 
-40 LAGTGEKER
+40 
-49 SAVLRTL
+49 
-56 GGFTAVYEREGPT
+56 
-69 PRMFYLRAALAGRK
+69 
-83 KVGEIFTWPSANDP
+83 
-97 CTSWI
+97 
-102 ARHPGT
+102 
-108 NYPVYSGEQL
+108 
-118 CTDAS
+118 
-123 VREAAAEAFAAGI
+123 
-136 LHRGGAWVQRV
+136 
-147 MDDMLGVRNLWALH
+147 
-161 IMRLLMRDVPAE
+161 
-173 RYHPNY
+173 
-179 LPTIRDYLR
+179 
-188 RPYYGEPKKREP
+188 
-200 RPERIAR
+200 
-207 ILTSDERLYQREFWE
+207 
-222 FFSVEGMGDTRRFAE
+222 
-237 IGSDV
+237 
-242 RGMNA
+242 
-247 RKRSEACSRV
+247 
-257 EHDFTAAFDILCH
+257 
-270 QVPGFRDRLLDATLT
+270 
-285 GMLSDFSARN
+285 
-295 ITWYVNIHRHLNP
+295 
-308 DSREL
+308 
-313 SRREGNYAALLAAPS
+313 
-328 AVTVS
+328 
-333 VGQNAYKSL
+333 
-342 IQSGSLENMSGL
+342 
-354 LTASE
+354 
-359 AVLSRADKKSVTTQ
+359 
-373 LSLLHTLNSYAKK
+373 
-386 HGYAEVPE
+386 
-394 KVSALVAEHLPT
+394 
-406 FPVDLAEKAQKL
+406 
-418 ITPEEAQSAGITGAI
+418 
-433 KTDADSLEVPAP
+433 
-445 RTTPILHYY
+445 
-454 AQKAAVPCVAELNEL
+454 
-469 IAEHLIDA
+469 
-477 GNGADLPR
+477 
-485 IIDGVITHGI
+485 
-495 GAVDAQNLDR
+495 
-505 IRQLARQ
+505 
-512 EYVGSY
+512 GSY
-518 REHNNRT
+518 REHNNRA

-532 LWDNIPYSSL
+532 LWDNIPYSAL

-551 GLPMP
+551 GLPKP
-556 AGTAWDRL
+556 AGAAWDRL

-597 SIAGEEG
+597 SIAGEAS

-622 YRIPS
+622 RIPS

-660 GTADRIDGNFGIHDA
+660 GTADRRDGNFGIHDA

-723 GRVMQEP
+723 GRVLQEP

-738 CGAAQAEGRAAVAEA
+738 CGAAQPEGRAAAAEA

-823 LTVLLAQLCA
+823 LTVLLAQLCV

-867 HPTELLAEAV
+867 HPTELLAEAAR
-877 QQAEAANKL
+877 QAEAANKL

>member
-1 MTGPV
+1 MTDPV

-23 AILAAPKTG
+23 AILTAPETG
-32 NWLGLDEI
+32 NWQRLDEI
-40 LAGTGEKER
+40 LVGTGEKER

-83 KVGEIFTWPSANDP
+83 KVGEIFVWPSANDP

-123 VREAAAEAFAAGI
+123 VREAAAEAFAVGI

-247 RKRSEACSRV
+247 RKRAEACSRV
-257 EHDFTAAFDILCH
+257 EHDFTAAFDILCR
-270 QVPGFRDRLLDATLT
+270 QVSGFRDRLLDAALA

-295 ITWYVNIHRHLNP
+295 ITWYVNIHRHLHP

-313 SRREGNYAALLAAPS
+313 SRREGSYAALLAAPS

-342 IQSGSLENMSGL
+342 IQSGSLETMSGL

-359 AVLSRADKKSVTTQ
+359 AVLSRVDKKSVTTQ
-373 LSLLHTLNSYAKK
+373 LSLLHALNSYAKK

-394 KVSALVAEHLPT
+394 KVSTLVAGHLPT

-418 ITPEEAQSAGITGAI
+418 ITLEGTQGAGITGAI

-445 RTTPILHYY
+445 RATPILHYY
-454 AQKAAVPCVAELNEL
+454 AQKVSVPCVTELNEL

-495 GAVDAQNLDR
+495 GAVDAQNFDR

-518 REHNNRT
+518 RERNDRT
-525 DEWAEAH
+525 DEGAEAH

-542 MALALAKIA
+542 MALAFAKIA
-551 GLPMP
+551 GLPKP
-556 AGTAWDRL
+556 AGAAWDRL
-564 IAHMAVGGDTGL
+564 IAHMTVGGDTGL

-597 SIAGEEG
+597 IIAGEEG

-615 RSWERRH
+615 RSWERRR

-627 LRYGM
+627 LGYGR

-638 TWWFAPVP
+638 AWWFAPVP
-646 QAYRKDPAVNALLA
+646 QAYRKDPAVSALLA

-683 VREWAGWMLQHNIDT
+683 VREWAGWMLQHNNDT

-723 GRVMQEP
+723 GRVLQEP

-738 CGAAQAEGRAAVAEA
+738 CGAAQAEGRAAAAEA
-753 LAGLCASNLLDPQ
+753 LAGLCASNLFDPQ

-775 FDEKAI
+775 FDEKVI

-823 LTVLLAQLCA
+823 LTVLLAQLCV

-857 ALRTILALEP
+857 ALRTILTLEP
-867 HPTELLAEAV
+867 HPTELLAEAA

>member
-6 HLPPHTSQVK
+6 HLPPHTSHVK
-16 SLAEMIR
+16 SLAEIIR
-23 AILAAPKTG
+23 VFLAAPETG
-32 NWLGLDEI
+32 NWQGLDEI
-40 LAGTGEKER
+40 LAGAGEKER

-56 GGFTAVYEREGPT
+56 GGFTAVYEAEGPT

-83 KVGEIFTWPSANDP
+83 KVGEIFVWPSANDP

-108 NYPVYSGEQL
+108 NYPVYSGDQL

-207 ILTSDERLYQREFWE
+207 ILTSDERLYQRELWE

-242 RGMNA
+242 RGMSA
-247 RKRSEACSRV
+247 RKRAEACSRV

-270 QVPGFRDRLLDATLT
+270 QVPSFRDRLLDAALA

-313 SRREGNYAALLAAPS
+313 SQREGSYAALLATSS

-342 IQSGSLENMSGL
+342 MQSGNLENMSGI

-373 LSLLHTLNSYAKK
+373 LSLLHNLNNYAKK
-386 HGYAEVPE
+386 CGYAEVPE
-394 KVSALVAEHLPT
+394 KVSALVAEFLPT

-418 ITPEEAQSAGITGAI
+418 IIPGEAQSAGITGAI
-433 KTDADSLEVPAP
+433 KTDADSLEIPAP

-454 AQKAAVPCVAELNEL
+454 AQKASVPCVAELNEL

-485 IIDGVITHGI
+485 IIGGVITHGI

-505 IRQLARQ
+505 IRQLACQ

-518 REHNNRT
+518 RERNNRI
-525 DEWAEAH
+525 DEGAEAH

-542 MALALAKIA
+542 MALAFAKIA
-551 GLPMP
+551 GLPKP

-564 IAHMAVGGDTGL
+564 IAHMTVGGDTGL

-597 SIAGEEG
+597 SIAGEAS

-615 RSWERRH
+615 RLWERRR

-638 TWWFAPVP
+638 AWWFAPVP
-646 QAYRKDPAVNALLA
+646 QAYRKDPVVNALLA

-675 MVFNGRQR
+675 MVFNGHQR

-723 GRVMQEP
+723 GRVLQEP

-738 CGAAQAEGRAAVAEA
+738 CGAAQAEGRAAAAEA

-775 FDEKAI
+775 FDEKVI

-823 LTVLLAQLCA
+823 LTVLLAQLCV

-857 ALRTILALEP
+857 ALRTILTLEP
-867 HPTELLAEAV
+867 HPTELLAEAA
-877 QQAEAANKL
+877 QQAEVANKL

>member
-23 AILAAPKTG
+23 AILTAPETG
-32 NWLGLDEI
+32 NWQRLDEI
-40 LAGTGEKER
+40 LAGTSEKER

-161 IMRLLMRDVPAE
+161 IMRLLMRDVPPE

-188 RPYYGEPKKREP
+188 RPYYGAPKKREP

-247 RKRSEACSRV
+247 RKRAEACSRV
-257 EHDFTAAFDILCH
+257 EHDFMAAFDILCH
-270 QVPGFRDRLLDATLT
+270 QVPGFRDRLLDAALA

-313 SRREGNYAALLAAPS
+313 SQREGSYAALLTTSS

-373 LSLLHTLNSYAKK
+373 LSLLHALNSYAKK
-386 HGYAEVPE
+386 CGYAEVPE
-394 KVSALVAEHLPT
+394 KVSALVAEFLPT
-406 FPVDLAEKAQKL
+406 LPVDLAEKAQKL
-418 ITPEEAQSAGITGAI
+418 IIPGEAQSAGITGAI
-433 KTDADSLEVPAP
+433 KTEADSLEVPAP

-454 AQKAAVPCVAELNEL
+454 AQKATVPCVTELNEL

-477 GNGADLPR
+477 GDGADLPR

-518 REHNNRT
+518 RERNNHA

-551 GLPMP
+551 GLPKP

-597 SIAGEEG
+597 SIAGEAS

-622 YRIPS
+622 RIPS

-646 QAYRKDPAVNALLA
+646 QAYRKDPAVSALLA
-660 GTADRIDGNFGIHDA
+660 GTADRRDGNFGIHDA

-698 YAAHAHMELAHGMQP
+698 YAAHVHRELAHGMQP

-723 GRVMQEP
+723 GRVLQEP

-738 CGAAQAEGRAAVAEA
+738 CGAAQAEGRAAAAEA

-803 VLQTLAAVVTGET
+803 VLQTLTAVVTGET

-823 LTVLLAQLCA
+823 LTVLLAQLCV

-845 IPAPKA
+845 VPAPKA

-867 HPTELLAEAV
+867 HPTELLAEAA

>member
-1 MTGPV
+1 
-6 HLPPHTSQVK
+6 
-16 SLAEMIR
+16 
-23 AILAAPKTG
+23 
-32 NWLGLDEI
+32 
-40 LAGTGEKER
+40 
-49 SAVLRTL
+49 
-56 GGFTAVYEREGPT
+56 
-69 PRMFYLRAALAGRK
+69 
-83 KVGEIFTWPSANDP
+83 
-97 CTSWI
+97 
-102 ARHPGT
+102 
-108 NYPVYSGEQL
+108 
-118 CTDAS
+118 
-123 VREAAAEAFAAGI
+123 
-136 LHRGGAWVQRV
+136 
-147 MDDMLGVRNLWALH
+147 
-161 IMRLLMRDVPAE
+161 
-173 RYHPNY
+173 
-179 LPTIRDYLR
+179 
-188 RPYYGEPKKREP
+188 
-200 RPERIAR
+200 
-207 ILTSDERLYQREFWE
+207 
-222 FFSVEGMGDTRRFAE
+222 
-237 IGSDV
+237 
-242 RGMNA
+242 
-247 RKRSEACSRV
+247 
-257 EHDFTAAFDILCH
+257 
-270 QVPGFRDRLLDATLT
+270 
-285 GMLSDFSARN
+285 
-295 ITWYVNIHRHLNP
+295 
-308 DSREL
+308 
-313 SRREGNYAALLAAPS
+313 
-328 AVTVS
+328 
-333 VGQNAYKSL
+333 
-342 IQSGSLENMSGL
+342 MSGL

-386 HGYAEVPE
+386 CGYAEVPE
-394 KVSALVAEHLPT
+394 KVSALVAEFLPT
-406 FPVDLAEKAQKL
+406 FPVDLAEKIQKL
-418 ITPEEAQSAGITGAI
+418 IISGEAQSAGITGAI

-518 REHNNRT
+518 REHNDRA

-542 MALALAKIA
+542 MALAFAKIA
-551 GLPMP
+551 GLPDP
-556 AGTAWDRL
+556 AGAAWDRL

-615 RSWERRH
+615 RLWERRH
-622 YRIPS
+622 RIPS

-638 TWWFAPVP
+638 AWWFAPVP
-646 QAYRKDPAVNALLA
+646 QAYRKDPVVNALLA
-660 GTADRIDGNFGIHDA
+660 GTADRRDGNFGIHDA
-675 MVFNGRQR
+675 MVFNGHQR

-723 GRVMQEP
+723 GRVLQEP

-738 CGAAQAEGRAAVAEA
+738 CGAAQAEGRAAAAEA

-766 LLAKELILL
+766 LLAKELIIL

-787 KTLDDTA
+787 KTLDDAA

-803 VLQTLAAVVTGET
+803 VLQTLTAVVTGET

-823 LTVLLAQLCA
+823 LTVLLAQLCT

-857 ALRTILALEP
+857 ALRTILTLEP
-867 HPTELLAEAV
+867 HPTELLAEAA

>member
-1 MTGPV
+1 M

-23 AILAAPKTG
+23 AILTAPETG
-32 NWLGLDEI
+32 NWQRLDEI
-40 LAGTGEKER
+40 LVGTGEKER

-83 KVGEIFTWPSANDP
+83 KVGEIFVWPSANDP

-123 VREAAAEAFAAGI
+123 VREAAAEAFAVGI

-179 LPTIRDYLR
+179 LPTIRDHLR

-222 FFSVEGMGDTRRFAE
+222 FFSVEGIGDTRRFAE
-237 IGSDV
+237 SGSAV

-257 EHDFTAAFDILCH
+257 EHDFMAAFDILCH

-285 GMLSDFSARN
+285 GMLSDFSVRN

-313 SRREGNYAALLAAPS
+313 SQREGSYAALLAAPS

-373 LSLLHTLNSYAKK
+373 LSLLHALNSYAKK
-386 HGYAEVPE
+386 CGYAEVPE
-394 KVSALVAEHLPT
+394 KVSALVAEFLPT

-418 ITPEEAQSAGITGAI
+418 IIPGEAQSAGITGAI

-445 RTTPILHYY
+445 RATPILHYY
-454 AQKAAVPCVAELNEL
+454 AQKASVPCVAELNEL

-518 REHNNRT
+518 RECNNRA
-525 DEWAEAH
+525 DEGAEAH

-551 GLPMP
+551 GLPKP

-646 QAYRKDPAVNALLA
+646 QAYRKDPVVNALLA
-660 GTADRIDGNFGIHDA
+660 GTADRRDGNFGIHDA

-698 YAAHAHMELAHGMQP
+698 YAAHVHMELAHGMQP

-723 GRVMQEP
+723 GRALQEP

-738 CGAAQAEGRAAVAEA
+738 CGAAEAEGRAAAAEA

-803 VLQTLAAVVTGET
+803 VLQTLTAVVTGET

-823 LTVLLAQLCA
+823 LTVLLAQLCT
-833 QYGVSVPIPDRL
+833 QYGVNVPIPDRL

-867 HPTELLAEAV
+867 HPTELLEEAAR
-877 QQAEAANKL
+877 QAEAANKL

>member
-23 AILAAPKTG
+23 AILAAPETG

-83 KVGEIFTWPSANDP
+83 KVGEIFVWPSANDP

-123 VREAAAEAFAAGI
+123 VREAAAEAFAVGI

-247 RKRSEACSRV
+247 RKRAEACSRV
-257 EHDFTAAFDILCH
+257 EHDFTAAFDILCR
-270 QVPGFRDRLLDATLT
+270 QVSGFRDRLLDAALA

-295 ITWYVNIHRHLNP
+295 ITWYVNIHRHLHP

-313 SRREGNYAALLAAPS
+313 SRREGSYAALLAAPS

-342 IQSGSLENMSGL
+342 IQSGSLETMSGL

-359 AVLSRADKKSVTTQ
+359 AVLSRVDKKSVTTQ
-373 LSLLHTLNSYAKK
+373 LSLLHALNSYAKK

-394 KVSALVAEHLPT
+394 KVSTLVAGHLPT

-418 ITPEEAQSAGITGAI
+418 ITLEGTQGAGITGAI

-445 RTTPILHYY
+445 RATPILHYY
-454 AQKAAVPCVAELNEL
+454 AQKVSVPCVTELNEL

-495 GAVDAQNLDR
+495 GAVDAQNFDR

-518 REHNNRT
+518 RERNDRT
-525 DEWAEAH
+525 DEGAEAH

-542 MALALAKIA
+542 MALAFAKIA
-551 GLPMP
+551 GLPKP
-556 AGTAWDRL
+556 AGAAWDRL
-564 IAHMAVGGDTGL
+564 IAHMTVGGDTGL

-597 SIAGEEG
+597 IIAGEEG

-615 RSWERRH
+615 RSWERRR

-627 LRYGM
+627 LGYGR

-638 TWWFAPVP
+638 AWWFAPVP
-646 QAYRKDPAVNALLA
+646 QAYRKDPAVSALLA

-683 VREWAGWMLQHNIDT
+683 VREWAGWMLQHNNDT

-723 GRVMQEP
+723 GRVLQEP

-738 CGAAQAEGRAAVAEA
+738 CGAAQAEGRAAAAEA
-753 LAGLCASNLLDPQ
+753 LAGLCASNLFDPQ
-766 LLAKELILL
+766 FLAKELILL

-823 LTVLLAQLCA
+823 LTVLLAQLCV

-857 ALRTILALEP
+857 ALRTILTLEP
-867 HPTELLAEAV
+867 HPTELLAEAA

>member
-1 MTGPV
+1 MTDPV

-23 AILAAPKTG
+23 AILTAPETG
-32 NWLGLDEI
+32 NWQRLDEI
-40 LAGTGEKER
+40 LVGTGEKER

-83 KVGEIFTWPSANDP
+83 KVGEIFVWPSANDP

-123 VREAAAEAFAAGI
+123 VREAAAEAFAVGI

-188 RPYYGEPKKREP
+188 RPYYGEPKKRES

-207 ILTSDERLYQREFWE
+207 ILTTDERLYQREFWE

-247 RKRSEACSRV
+247 RKRAEACSRV
-257 EHDFTAAFDILCH
+257 EHDFTAAFDILCR
-270 QVPGFRDRLLDATLT
+270 QVSGFRDRLLDAALA

-313 SRREGNYAALLAAPS
+313 SQREGSYAALLAAPS

-342 IQSGSLENMSGL
+342 IQSGSLETMSGL

-359 AVLSRADKKSVTTQ
+359 AVLSRVDKKSVTTQ
-373 LSLLHTLNSYAKK
+373 LSLLHALNSYAKK

-394 KVSALVAEHLPT
+394 KVSTLVAGHLPT

-418 ITPEEAQSAGITGAI
+418 ITLEGTQGAGITGAI

-445 RTTPILHYY
+445 RATPILHYY
-454 AQKAAVPCVAELNEL
+454 AQKVSVPCVTELNEL

-495 GAVDAQNLDR
+495 GAVDAQNFDR

-518 REHNNRT
+518 RERNDRT
-525 DEWAEAH
+525 DEGAEAH

-542 MALALAKIA
+542 MALAFAKIA
-551 GLPMP
+551 GLPKP
-556 AGTAWDRL
+556 AGAAWDRL
-564 IAHMAVGGDTGL
+564 IAHMTVGGDTGL

-597 SIAGEEG
+597 IIAGEEG

-615 RSWERRH
+615 RSWERRR

-627 LRYGM
+627 LGYGR

-638 TWWFAPVP
+638 AWWFAPVP
-646 QAYRKDPAVNALLA
+646 QAYRKDPAVSALLA

-683 VREWAGWMLQHNIDT
+683 VREWAGWMLQHNNDT

-723 GRVMQEP
+723 GRVLQEP

-738 CGAAQAEGRAAVAEA
+738 CGAAQAEGRAAAAEA
-753 LAGLCASNLLDPQ
+753 LAGLCASNLFDPQ
-766 LLAKELILL
+766 FLAKELILL

-823 LTVLLAQLCA
+823 LTVLLAQLCV

-857 ALRTILALEP
+857 ALRTILTLEP

>member
-32 NWLGLDEI
+32 NWLELDEI

-56 GGFTAVYEREGPT
+56 DGFTAVYEREGPT

-83 KVGEIFTWPSANDP
+83 KVGEIFVWPSANDP

-123 VREAAAEAFAAGI
+123 VREAAAEALAAGI

-161 IMRLLMRDVPAE
+161 IMRLLMRDVPPE

-242 RGMNA
+242 RGVST
-247 RKRSEACSRV
+247 RKRAEACSRV

-270 QVPGFRDRLLDATLT
+270 QVPGFRDRLLDAALA

-308 DSREL
+308 DSLEL
-313 SRREGNYAALLAAPS
+313 SQREGSYAALLTTSS

-342 IQSGSLENMSGL
+342 IQSGNLENMSGI

-373 LSLLHTLNSYAKK
+373 LSLLHTLNNYAKK
-386 HGYAEVPE
+386 CGYAEVPE
-394 KVSALVAEHLPT
+394 KVSALVAEFLPT

-418 ITPEEAQSAGITGAI
+418 IIPGEAQSAGITGAI

-454 AQKAAVPCVAELNEL
+454 AQKASVPCIAELNEL

-505 IRQLARQ
+505 IRQLAHQ

-518 REHNNRT
+518 REYNNRA
-525 DEWAEAH
+525 DEGAEAH

-542 MALALAKIA
+542 MALAFAKIA
-551 GLPMP
+551 GLPKP

-564 IAHMAVGGDTGL
+564 IAHMTVGGDTGL

-597 SIAGEEG
+597 SIAGEAS

-615 RSWERRH
+615 RLWERRR

-638 TWWFAPVP
+638 AWWFAPVL
-646 QAYRKDPAVNALLA
+646 QAYRKDPVVNALLA

-675 MVFNGRQR
+675 MVFNGHQR

-698 YAAHAHMELAHGMQP
+698 YAAHAHIELAHGMQP

-723 GRVMQEP
+723 GRVLQEP

-738 CGAAQAEGRAAVAEA
+738 CGAAQAEGRAAAAEA

-787 KTLDDTA
+787 KTLEDA
-794 QLSALAGYR
+794 VQLSALAGYR

-816 TIPRGHQ
+816 TLPRGHQ
-823 LTVLLAQLCA
+823 LTVLLAQLCV

-857 ALRTILALEP
+857 ALRTILTLEP
-867 HPTELLAEAV
+867 HPTELLAEAA
-877 QQAEAANKL
+877 QQAEAANRL

>member
-23 AILAAPKTG
+23 AILAAPETG
-32 NWLGLDEI
+32 NWQGLDEI

-83 KVGEIFTWPSANDP
+83 KVGEIFVWPSANDP

-123 VREAAAEAFAAGI
+123 VREAAAEAFAVGI

-247 RKRSEACSRV
+247 RKRAEACSRV
-257 EHDFTAAFDILCH
+257 EHDFTAAFDILCR
-270 QVPGFRDRLLDATLT
+270 QVSGFRDRLLDAALA

-295 ITWYVNIHRHLNP
+295 ITWYVNIHRHLHP

-313 SRREGNYAALLAAPS
+313 SRREGSYAALLAAPS

-342 IQSGSLENMSGL
+342 IQSGSLETMSGL

-359 AVLSRADKKSVTTQ
+359 AVLSRVDKKSVTTQ
-373 LSLLHTLNSYAKK
+373 LSLLHALNSYAKK

-394 KVSALVAEHLPT
+394 KVSTLVAGHLPT

-418 ITPEEAQSAGITGAI
+418 ITLEGTQGAGITGAI

-445 RTTPILHYY
+445 RATPILHYY
-454 AQKAAVPCVAELNEL
+454 AQKVSVPCVTELNEL

-495 GAVDAQNLDR
+495 GAVDAQNFDR

-518 REHNNRT
+518 RERNDRT
-525 DEWAEAH
+525 DEGAEAH

-542 MALALAKIA
+542 MALAFAKIA
-551 GLPMP
+551 GLPKP
-556 AGTAWDRL
+556 AGAAWDRL
-564 IAHMAVGGDTGL
+564 IAHMTVGGDTGL

-597 SIAGEEG
+597 IIAGEEG

-615 RSWERRH
+615 RSWERRR

-627 LRYGM
+627 LGYGR

-638 TWWFAPVP
+638 AWWFAPVP
-646 QAYRKDPAVNALLA
+646 QAYRKDPAVSALLA

-683 VREWAGWMLQHNIDT
+683 VREWAGWMLQHNNDT

-723 GRVMQEP
+723 GRVLQEP

-738 CGAAQAEGRAAVAEA
+738 CGAAQAEGRAAAAEA
-753 LAGLCASNLLDPQ
+753 LAGLCASNLFDPQ
-766 LLAKELILL
+766 FLAKELILL

-823 LTVLLAQLCA
+823 LTVLLAQLCV

-857 ALRTILALEP
+857 ALRTILTLEP
-867 HPTELLAEAV
+867 HPTELLAEAA

>member
-23 AILAAPKTG
+23 AILTAPETG
-32 NWLGLDEI
+32 NWQRLDEI
-40 LAGTGEKER
+40 LVGTGEKER

-83 KVGEIFTWPSANDP
+83 KVGEIFVWPSANDP

-188 RPYYGEPKKREP
+188 RPYYGEPKKRES

-247 RKRSEACSRV
+247 RKRAEACSRV
-257 EHDFTAAFDILCH
+257 EHDFTAAFDILCR
-270 QVPGFRDRLLDATLT
+270 QVSGFRDRLLDAALA

-313 SRREGNYAALLAAPS
+313 SQREGSYAALLAAPS

-342 IQSGSLENMSGL
+342 IQSGSLETMSGL

-373 LSLLHTLNSYAKK
+373 LSLLHALINYATKC
-386 HGYAEVPE
+386 GYAEVPE
-394 KVSALVAEHLPT
+394 RVSALVAEFLPT

-418 ITPEEAQSAGITGAI
+418 IIPGEAQGTGITGAI

-445 RTTPILHYY
+445 RATPILHYY
-454 AQKAAVPCVAELNEL
+454 AQKVSVPCVTELNEL

-495 GAVDAQNLDR
+495 GAVDAQNFDR

-518 REHNNRT
+518 RERNDRT
-525 DEWAEAH
+525 DEGAEAH

-542 MALALAKIA
+542 MALAFAKIA
-551 GLPMP
+551 GLPKP
-556 AGTAWDRL
+556 AGAAWDRL

-597 SIAGEEG
+597 IIAGEEG

-615 RSWERRH
+615 RSWERRR

-627 LRYGM
+627 LGYGR

-638 TWWFAPVP
+638 AWWFAPVP
-646 QAYRKDPAVNALLA
+646 QAYRKDPAVSALLA

-683 VREWAGWMLQHNIDT
+683 VREWAGWMLQHNNDT

-723 GRVMQEP
+723 GRVLQEP

-738 CGAAQAEGRAAVAEA
+738 CGAAQAEGRAAAAEA
-753 LAGLCASNLLDPQ
+753 LAGLCASNLFDPQ
-766 LLAKELILL
+766 FLAKELILL

-823 LTVLLAQLCA
+823 LTVLLAQLCV

-857 ALRTILALEP
+857 ALRTILTLEP